1 MGEKER
7 SGLDDEQILVNLL
20 TLLVKRNGGEIRIP
34 EIEMDAVNKKDMIML
49 YYDKP
54 NKELIL
60 SNHFLKNPNI
70 DSDIE
75 N

>member
-7 SGLDDEQILVNLL
+7 LALRNEQMLF
-20 TLLVKRNGGEIRIP
+20 TLLAVIVKRSGGEIIIP
-34 EIEMDAVNKKDMIML
+34 EAEMDAVNKKDMVML

>member
-7 SGLDDEQILVNLL
+7 SGLDDEQMLVNLL
-20 TLLVKRNGGEIRIP
+20 TAIVKINGGEIRIP

-49 YYDKP
+49 YYDKS
-54 NKELIL
+54 NKEIIL
-60 SNHFLKNPNI
+60 SNHFLKNPNLN
-70 DSDIE
+70 SDIE